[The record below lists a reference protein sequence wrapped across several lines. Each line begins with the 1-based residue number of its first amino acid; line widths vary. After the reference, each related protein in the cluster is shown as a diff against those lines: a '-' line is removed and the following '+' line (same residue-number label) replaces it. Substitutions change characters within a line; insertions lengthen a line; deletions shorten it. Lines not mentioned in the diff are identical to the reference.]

1 MRRLLTTLLLLMLSA
16 AAAHARQQQPAPAA
30 RLVEEFGEIQIS
42 DLMAR
47 LDNFAIELQNDP
59 TATGVIA
66 AYGASH
72 KFPGWAMRRAHVSR
86 NYLVNSRGL
95 DRTRLMSVFA
105 GLRDETTFQLWFVP
119 AGAVPP
125 VTPFDPSLLMAGA
138 RSPLPFDR
146 YTVIERGDRSESE
159 YGDQYP
165 DDPGLYDIFAAAL
178 RSDPALRGCV
188 IGYTSRRRSLAAGR
202 RIAARAKLTI
212 AKSYA
217 LDVTRVAALAG
228 GRREYK
234 MIELWLVPPGAP
246 LPKPSPPAR
255 RAPRK

>member
-1 MRRLLTTLLLLMLSA
+1 MRRLFTTLLLLMLSA
-16 AAAHARQQQPAPAA
+16 AAPHARQQQPAPAA
-30 RLVEEFGEIQIS
+30 RLFDEFGEIQIS

-47 LDNFAIELQNDP
+47 LDSFALDLQNDP

-72 KFPGWAMRRAHVSR
+72 KFPGWAMRRVHVSR

-95 DRTRLMSVFA
+95 EGSRLKSVFA
-105 GLRDETTFQLWFVP
+105 GLRDEATFQLWFVP
-119 AGAVPP
+119 AGAAPP

-178 RSDPALRGCV
+178 QSDPALRGCV
-188 IGYTSRRRSLAAGR
+188 IGYTSRRGSLAAGR
-202 RIAARAKLTI
+202 RIASRAKLTI
-212 AKSYA
+212 AKSFA
-217 LDVTRVAALAG
+217 IDVTRVATLAG
-228 GRREYK
+228 GRRAYK
-234 MIELWLVPPGAP
+234 MLELWLIPPGAP
-246 LPKPSPPAR
+246 LPDPSPPV
-255 RAPRK
+255 PRKRR